1 MTVEKDWT
9 RDIKDRL
16 SRHETTAPV
25 GLLDDVR
32 QEMARRGL
40 KPGQGESGTA
50 RLVPMMAWRRVAAAV
65 AVVAVVGAGL
75 YVTRPF
81 KGDIKEIAR
90 ESREVASGQLASDHS
105 SFVQERDAGSGSLM
119 AIGTSAAMPTSL
131 EGHRM
136 AEGAGSRLEAT
147 SEASMTL
154 SDTLVAESGL
164 RERQTE
170 EGPVNEHGREKPR
183 ATEAYSLKPSE
194 YGYERVNRVH
204 TPLAFSA
211 YFSSVGSA
219 SAASNGY
226 AVSMMSSDVKCNGP
240 MAGVTDHM
248 NYVMLMSTSQEVHA
262 HHRQPIKA
270 GLSLRVPLT
279 ERWSATVGIDYS
291 YLSSDMDVVSVSG
304 VSNCDQQLHYMGV
317 PVMMNYSLW
326 HSRIF
331 NVYLSAG
338 GEMQYLVHGK
348 IKWHDNGRST
358 TEGAKQG
365 TPESSVSD
373 HRPQWSVGAMAGAEI
388 RIVKGLSIY
397 AEPGL
402 SYYFDNGSSVRNIYK
417 DKPLNFSLN
426 LGMRWTVS
434 D

>member
-9 RDIKDRL
+9 KDMKDRL
-16 SRHETTAPV
+16 SRHKVTAPV
-25 GLLDDVR
+25 GLLDDVKR
-32 QEMARRGL
+32 EMARRGL
-40 KPGQGESGTA
+40 KPGQDRSSTA
-50 RLVPMMAWRRVAAAV
+50 RRVLMMAWRRVAAAV
-65 AVVAVVGAGL
+65 VAVVVVATGL
-75 YVTRPF
+75 YMTRPF
-81 KGDIKEIAR
+81 KGDIE
-90 ESREVASGQLASDHS
+90 EVAYESKETVPDHFPSDHS
-105 SFVQERDAGSGSLM
+105 PLVQEHNAGSRSLMTMGTSAVVSTSLERHRTAKVVGSRPETISEAKMTWPDTLVAGSGSK
-119 AIGTSAAMPTSL
+119 S
-131 EGHRM
+131 
-136 AEGAGSRLEAT
+136 
-147 SEASMTL
+147 
-154 SDTLVAESGL
+154 
-164 RERQTE
+164 RQTVKT
-170 EGPVNEHGREKPR
+170 PMNEYKKEKVYV
-183 ATEAYSLKPSE
+183 AEAYSLKPSE
-194 YGYERVNRVH
+194 YGYERVNREH
-204 TPLAFSA
+204 APLAFSA

-240 MAGVTDHM
+240 MAGVTDHV

-291 YLSSDMDVVSVSG
+291 YLSSDMEVVSVSG
-304 VSNCDQQLHYMGV
+304 VSGCDQQLHYMGV

-326 HSRIF
+326 HSRLF

-348 IKWHDNGRST
+348 IKWYDNGRST
-358 TEGAKQG
+358 TEGAEQG

-426 LGMRWTVS
+426 LGMRWTVG